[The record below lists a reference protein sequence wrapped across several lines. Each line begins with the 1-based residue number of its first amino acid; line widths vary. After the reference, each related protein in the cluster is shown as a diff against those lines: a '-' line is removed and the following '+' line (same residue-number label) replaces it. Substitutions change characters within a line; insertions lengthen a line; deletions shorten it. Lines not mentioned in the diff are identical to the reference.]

1 MLTIQKL
8 QKEKKEY
15 ENRIKEINYFI
26 NKIKNI
32 NYSKSV
38 LAVCKKE
45 KLKCEKNIIKIKK
58 NIIEIENQEAI
69 QEILENNME
78 NILNYLPL

>member
-1 MLTIQKL
+1 MPTIQEL

-32 NYSKSV
+32 KNINYTKSV
-38 LAVCKKE
+38 QDICKKE
-45 KLKCEKNIIKIKK
+45 KLNCEKKIIKI
-58 NIIEIENQEAI
+58 
-69 QEILENNME
+69 LFF
-78 NILNYLPL
+78 LF